1 MPEATASKGLGF
13 LGQKA
18 GPLPLWVW
26 LAGGL
31 GLVYY
36 YEKQNTTP
44 AGNTATTGT
53 ATDSAGNTGVIDPET
68 GYVYDSPQDIAALQA
83 QTATQAASGSS
94 GGDSGA
100 SSGGTSSGGPT
111 DTSGGASSGAPSG
124 GPSPT
129 PPPASSPPVNPKWS
143 YPAPKALTA
152 YSVAAKGYRIRWTA
166 VRGPGGQVPST
177 YTVATYSSAGALVDQ
192 FTTPSTDTAEY
203 GKGGGGLP
211 KGTYHTNV
219 WANGS
224 PQAPSHSSVSV
235 TLKG

>member
-1 MPEATASKGLGF
+1 MAEATAAKKGLGF

-26 LAGGL
+26 LSGGL

-36 YEKQNTTP
+36 YQKQNAKP
-44 AGNTATTGT
+44 AGSTATTGT
-53 ATDSAGNTGVIDPET
+53 ATDSAGNTGVIDPQT

-94 GGDSGA
+94 GGDTGA
-100 SSGGTSSGGPT
+100 SSGGGAT
-111 DTSGGASSGAPSG
+111 DTSGGAGTGAPSG

-129 PPPASSPPVNPKWS
+129 PPPASAPPVNPKWS
-143 YPAPKALTA
+143 YPAPKSLNA
-152 YSVAAKGYRIRWTA
+152 YAVAAKGYRIRWTA
-166 VRGPGGQVPST
+166 VRGPGGQVPSA

-224 PQAPSHSSVSV
+224 PQAPAHSSVTV
-235 TLKG
+235 TVKG

>member
-1 MPEATASKGLGF
+1 MAEATAAKKGLGF

-36 YEKQNTTP
+36 YQKQNAAP

-53 ATDSAGNTGVIDPET
+53 ATDSAGNTGVIDPAT

-83 QTATQAASGSS
+83 QTATQAASGS
-94 GGDSGA
+94 GGDTGA
-100 SSGGTSSGGPT
+100 GGTSSGGGAT

-129 PPPASSPPVNPKWS
+129 PAPVTTPPVNPKWS
-143 YPAPKALTA
+143 YPAPKSLTA

-224 PQAPSHSSVSV
+224 PQAPAHATVPV